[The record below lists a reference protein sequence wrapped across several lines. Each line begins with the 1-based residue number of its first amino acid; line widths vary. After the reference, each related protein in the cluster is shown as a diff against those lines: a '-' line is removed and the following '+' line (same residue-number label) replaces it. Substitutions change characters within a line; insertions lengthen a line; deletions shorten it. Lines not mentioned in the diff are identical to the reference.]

1 MPVDWDHRYSST
13 GKYVYGKDPNA
24 CVVEA
29 VSNKWLPGQG
39 RVLLIGE
46 GEGRNAVYLASQGFE
61 CVASDPSQRALEK
74 AEKLAAAT
82 VAIAEERDTARAKV
96 RARARAPARPPTVTG

>member
-29 VSNKWLPGQG
+29 ISNKWLPGQG
-39 RVLLIGE
+39 RVLLIRRRRGPQRRLFSIEGFRVRRQRSVSKSAGE
-46 GEGRNAVYLASQGFE
+46 GGE
-61 CVASDPSQRALEK
+61 
-74 AEKLAAAT
+74 
-82 VAIAEERDTARAKV
+82 ARYC
-96 RARARAPARPPTVTG
+96 

>member
-29 VSNKWLPGQG
+29 FSNKWLPGQG

-74 AEKLAAAT
+74 AEKLA
-82 VAIAEERDTARAKV
+82 TARNDLFAFQ
-96 RARARAPARPPTVTG
+96 T

>member
-13 GKYVYGKDPNA
+13 KKYVYGKDPNA

-29 VSNKWLPGQG
+29 VAKRWLPGQG

-46 GEGRNAVYLASQGFE
+46 GEGRNAVYLAS
-61 CVASDPSQRALEK
+61 K
-74 AEKLAAAT
+74 AGSYT
-82 VAIAEERDTARAKV
+82 
-96 RARARAPARPPTVTG
+96 TGQNFVVDGGQTIV